1 MGRRKRAITVAIN
14 NLNAK
19 KAKKAVKDQQT
30 NAREQSLVEDDGEIV
45 LWDDVLV
52 EESEEEMEDTSEDRE
67 AVEGE
72 GCSDWWR
79 AESVQKEMVVRRK
92 YERIPS

>member
-19 KAKKAVKDQQT
+19 KAKKAVRDQQT

-52 EESEEEMEDTSEDRE
+52 EESEEEMEDTSEDEE
-67 AVEGE
+67 AVEGLGRDATVYFE
-72 GCSDWWR
+72 YGDR
-79 AESVQKEMVVRRK
+79 VKGTGK
-92 YERIPS
+92 GRI